1 MLFIQFTIFSQKVID
16 KVLKP
21 FCIRLLKMINI
32 LNLED
37 IMKIVK
43 DRNKIR

>member
-1 MLFIQFTIFSQKVID
+1 MYKE
-16 KVLKP
+16 LKP
-21 FCIRLLKMINI
+21 FCIRLLKILSL